1 MAFEWANEDSRAFMS
16 RGNGYLIGDETVET
30 RVRDIADRAE
40 ELTGIKDLSDKIYDY
55 AGRGFYSF
63 SSPVWAN
70 FGRER
75 GLPIS
80 CNGSYFGDSIEEM
93 LETHAE
99 IGIMTKHGAGTSG
112 YYGAIRPRGTAVSA
126 GGKAD
131 GPVHY
136 MQLQESEIDI
146 ISQGSVRRGNFAGYL
161 DLNHPDAEEFL
172 ELRET
177 GSSIQQMSMGVCV
190 SDAFMNAMI
199 TQGEKV
205 KAGEMKIEDARE
217 LRLWMRVL
225 RKRFET
231 GYPYIFWSDNVN
243 TQAAQV
249 YVDKGLRIWA
259 SNLCTEI
266 ALPSNEK
273 WSFVCCL
280 SSINVAKW
288 DEIKETD
295 AVECL
300 LFLLDAVMEE
310 YIQKTAGMKFM
321 ERAHRFAVEHRA
333 VGLGQLG
340 WHTLLQS
347 KMIPF
352 ESFEAMQLNA
362 QIAKELDERTRKAS
376 QTLAALLG
384 EPEVMK
390 GYGMRNAT
398 RLSIAPTTSSSFILG
413 QVSPSVEP
421 LHSNYFIKDLAKGK
435 FTWKN
440 PKLAEVLES
449 YAEEEIG
456 YSTPVERQEEG
467 KRIWLKNVWRSILEH
482 GGSVQHL
489 DFLTDNERAVF
500 KCFGEISQM
509 TIVNQAVQRQQFM
522 DQAQSINLMIDPQ
535 TPLKEVN
542 QLLIAAWQMGLKTLY
557 YQRST
562 NPAQQLVR
570 SLTHCAACEG

>member
-1 MAFEWANEDSRAFMS
+1 MAFEWANEDSRAFLA
-16 RGNGYLIGDETVET
+16 RGNGYLLDGETVES

-40 ELTGIKDLSDKIYDY
+40 ELTGIAGLGDKIYDY

-70 FGRER
+70 FARER

-80 CNGSYFGDSIEEM
+80 CNGSYFGDSIEAM
-93 LETHAE
+93 LETFAE

-112 YYGAIRPRGTAVSA
+112 YYGSIRPRGTPVSS
-126 GGKAD
+126 GGVAD

-136 MQLQESEIDI
+136 MKLQETEIDI

-161 DLNHPDAEEFL
+161 DLDHPDAEEFL

-190 SDAFMNAMI
+190 SDAFMNKMI
-199 TQGEKV
+199 TQGEQV
-205 KAGEMKIEDARE
+205 KAKEAKLEDCRE

-249 YVDKGLRIWA
+249 YMDKGLRIWA

-266 ALPSNEK
+266 AQPSNER

-280 SSINVAKW
+280 SSINVSLW
-288 DEIKETD
+288 DEIKDTD

-300 LFLLDAVMEE
+300 LYLLDAVIEE

-321 ERAHRFAVEHRA
+321 EKAHCFAVENRA

-352 ESFEAMQLNA
+352 ESYEAMRLNA
-362 QIAKELDERTRKAS
+362 EIAREIDLRTRFAS
-376 QTLAALLG
+376 RYLATLHG

-398 RLSIAPTTSSSFILG
+398 RLAIAPTTSSSFILG

-440 PKLAEVLES
+440 PKLAEVLE
-449 YAEEEIG
+449 G
-456 YSTPVERQEEG
+456 YDRNDKET
-467 KRIWLKNVWRSILEH
+467 WRSILEH

-489 DFLTDNERAVF
+489 DFLSDDEKAVF
-500 KCFGEISQM
+500 RCFGEISQM
-509 TIVNQAVQRQQFM
+509 TIINQAVQRQQFM
-522 DQAQSINLMIDPQ
+522 DQAQSINLMIDPK

-542 QLLIAAWQMGLKTLY
+542 QLLISAWQMGLKTLY

-562 NPAQQLVR
+562 NPAQQLAR
-570 SLTHCAACEG
+570 SLTNCAACEG

>member
-1 MAFEWANEDSRAFMS
+1 MAFEWANKDSRDFMS
-16 RGNGYLIGDETVET
+16 RGNGYLIEGETVESRT
-30 RVRDIADRAE
+30 RDIADRVE
-40 ELTGIKDLSDKIYDY
+40 ELTGIKGIADQIYTY

-80 CNGSYFGDSIEEM
+80 CNGSFFGDSISDM

-99 IGIMTKHGAGTSG
+99 IGMMTKHGAGTSG
-112 YYGAIRPRGTAVSA
+112 YYGAIRPRGTPVSA

-136 MQLQESEIDI
+136 MQLQECEIDV

-161 DLNHPDAEEFL
+161 PLDHPDAEEFM

-190 SDAFMNAMI
+190 SDAFMKAM
-199 TQGEKV
+199 TRQGEQV
-205 KAGEMKIEDARE
+205 KAGEVKIEDCRE

-231 GYPYIFWSDNVN
+231 GYPYIFWTDNVN
-243 TQAAQV
+243 SQAAQV
-249 YVDKGLRIWA
+249 YQDKQLAIWA

-266 ALPSNEK
+266 TLPSSDI

-280 SSINVAKW
+280 SSINVALW
-288 DEIKETD
+288 DEIKETK

-300 LFLLDAVMEE
+300 LVLLDAVMEE
-310 YIQKTAGMKFM
+310 YIQKTKGIKFM
-321 ERAHRFAVEHRA
+321 EKAHRFAVEHRA
-333 VGLGQLG
+333 LGLGQLG

-352 ESFEAMQLNA
+352 ESYEAMSLNA
-362 QIAKELDERTRKAS
+362 EIALELDKRTRAAS
-376 QTLAALLG
+376 QMLAEQLG
-384 EPEVMK
+384 EPKIMK

-435 FTWKN
+435 FTWRN
-440 PKLAEVLES
+440 PKLMEILE
-449 YAEEEIG
+449 AH
-456 YSTPVERQEEG
+456 G
-467 KRIWLKNVWRSILEH
+467 KNDKATWRSILEY

-489 DFLTDNERAVF
+489 EFLTQNERDVF
-500 KCFGEISQM
+500 KCFGEIGQM

-522 DQAQSINLMIDPQ
+522 DQAQSINLMIP
-535 TPLKEVN
+535 PEASLKEVN
-542 QLLIAAWQMGLKTLY
+542 QLLISAWRMGLKTLY

-562 NPAQQLVR
+562 NPAQQLAR
-570 SLTHCAACEG
+570 SLTNCAACEG